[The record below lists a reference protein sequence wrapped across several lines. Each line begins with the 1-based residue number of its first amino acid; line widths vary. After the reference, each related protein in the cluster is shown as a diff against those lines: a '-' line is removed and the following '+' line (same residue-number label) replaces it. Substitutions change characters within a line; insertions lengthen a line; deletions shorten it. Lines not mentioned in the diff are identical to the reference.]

1 MLGKAQAMPKIFFG
15 IAQCPR
21 FFWHCPMPEYF
32 LGIAQCPNIFLVLP
46 YANPKSLQADYR
58 PAHRYLLNISG

>member
-1 MLGKAQAMPKIFFG
+1 MLGKAQAMPKIFLALPN
-15 IAQCPR
+15 AQD
-21 FFWHCPMPEYF
+21 FF
-32 LGIAQCPNIFLVLP
+32 GIAQCPNIFLVLP